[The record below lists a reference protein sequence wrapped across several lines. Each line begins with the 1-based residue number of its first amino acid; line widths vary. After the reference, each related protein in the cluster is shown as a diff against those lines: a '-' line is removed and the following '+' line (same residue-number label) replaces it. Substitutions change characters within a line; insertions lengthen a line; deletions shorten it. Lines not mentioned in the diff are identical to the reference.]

1 MSIADTRVR
10 LTYNSGMTIDA
21 HYVSESEVRWHAHTG
36 PAAGQDGAEQC
47 QVAEVAPGMYF
58 VNWIEAPATVLSQVL
73 DLNTMRVTL
82 FAAFKA
88 GENMQGFLDRGN
100 VEVLG

>member
-1 MSIADTRVR
+1 MSITGKKVR
-10 LTYNSGMTIDA
+10 LTYDSGMKIDA

-73 DLNTMRVTL
+73 DFNSMTVTL
-82 FAAFKA
+82 FAAFRA
-88 GENMQGFLDRGN
+88 GDGMQGFLSRGT
-100 VEVLG
+100 VDMLD